1 MSWKKSLKQ
10 QLEQRRQGNLLR
22 QRRTLSSPQGRKV
35 VVDGQPLLN
44 FSSNDY
50 LGLAAESSDT
60 DPRHSSG
67 SGASHLICGHSQAH
81 QDLETALA
89 NSVGYPRALLFA
101 NGYMANLALMQCL
114 VKRGDVILQD
124 KLNHASLIDGA
135 LLSTATLSRYRH
147 LDYQHLQQQI
157 NHHQGNKGLI
167 ATDAV
172 FSMDGDQADL
182 KSLSLL
188 ARKADMPL
196 IIDDAHGFGTLLKT
210 TPEGKYTGST
220 HWQDQ
225 TVTDVPVYM
234 GTLGKALGGYG
245 AFVAAEDDIIEY
257 LIQFAR
263 PYIYTTALPPA
274 LADLMLHKLT
284 LVMSGERQ
292 QQLNHLID
300 YFKQQANKAELALM
314 PSTTAIQPLLLK
326 DDALALSMSD
336 QLLQQGLL
344 VTAIRPPTVPKGSAR
359 LRITLNA
366 SHTEND
372 VDLLIS
378 ALTRIRETEHAA

>member
-50 LGLAAESSDT
+50 LGLAAESSDI
-60 DPRHSSG
+60 DPRHSFG

-81 QDLETALA
+81 HDLETALA

-101 NGYMANLALMQCL
+101 NGYMANLALMQCM

>member
-1 MSWKKSLKQ
+1 MSWKQSLKQ

-35 VVDGQPLLN
+35 VLDGQPLLN

-50 LGLAAESSDT
+50 LGLAAEYPET
-60 DPRHSSG
+60 DQRHSYG
-67 SGASHLICGHSQAH
+67 SGASHLVCGHSQAH
-81 QDLETALA
+81 HDLETALA

-157 NHHQGNKGLI
+157 DHHQGCKGLI

-210 TPEGKYTGST
+210 TPKGTYTGST

-274 LADLMLHKLT
+274 LADLMQHKLT

-292 QQLNHLID
+292 QQLNHLIG
-300 YFKQQANKAELALM
+300 YFKQQANKAELSLM

>member
-1 MSWKKSLKQ
+1 MSWKQSLKQ

-50 LGLAAESSDT
+50 LGLAAESSET
-60 DPRHSSG
+60 DQRHSFG
-67 SGASHLICGHSQAH
+67 SGASHLVCGHSQAH
-81 QDLETALA
+81 HDLETALA

-135 LLSTATLSRYRH
+135 LLSTANLNRYRH

-157 NHHQGNKGLI
+157 NHHQGSKGLI

-196 IIDDAHGFGTLLKT
+196 IIDDAHGFGTLLRS
-210 TPEGKYTGST
+210 TPGGKYTGST
-220 HWQDQ
+220 LWQDQ
-225 TVTDVPVYM
+225 TVADVPVYM

-284 LVMSGERQ
+284 IVMSGERQ
-292 QQLNHLID
+292 QQLNYLID

-366 SHTEND
+366 SHTEHD

>member
-1 MSWKKSLKQ
+1 MSWKQSLKQ